1 MFVTFEGIDGCGKS
15 TAINLVKEKLDKK
28 GYRVIT
34 TREPGGTPLAEKIR
48 EILLSNYNSDLCDEA
63 EALLFAAS
71 RAQHCYEKIWPFM
84 NSGYIVLCDRWLPS
98 SLAYQGDGRKLK
110 IERVEAINRFG
121 IGSFTPDL
129 EFLLDIPVEV
139 SKERMGNTEKDR
151 MENNSD
157 KFYERVSE
165 TFRNLVTSY
174 DYGVVI
180 DGTKPKEEIA
190 QMIADEIE
198 YHYLRGHSLGKE

>member
-15 TAINLVKEKLDKK
+15 TAINLVKEKLEKK

-48 EILLSNYNSDLCDEA
+48 EILLSNDNSDLCDEA

-71 RAQHCYEKIWPFM
+71 RAQHCYEKIWPSM
-84 NSGYIVLCDRWLPS
+84 NSGYIVLCDRWLTS
-98 SLAYQGDGRKLK
+98 SLAYQGAGRNLK
-110 IERVEAINRFG
+110 TERVEAINRFG

-129 EFLLDIPVEV
+129 EFLLDIPSEV
-139 SKERMGNTEKDR
+139 AKERMGGTEKDR

-157 KFYERVSE
+157 KFYERVGDA
-165 TFRNLVTSY
+165 FRNLVTSY

>member
-15 TAINLVKEKLDKK
+15 TAINLVKEKLEKK
-28 GYRVIT
+28 GYRVVV
-34 TREPGGTPLAEKIR
+34 TREPGGTPVAEKIR
-48 EILLSNYNSDLCDEA
+48 DILLSNENAELCDEA

-71 RAQHCYEKIWPFM
+71 RAQHCYEKIWPAI
-84 NSGYIVLCDRWLPS
+84 NTGHIVLCDRWLTS
-98 SLAYQGDGRKLK
+98 SLAYQGTGRNLK

-121 IGSFTPDL
+121 IGSFAPDL
-129 EFLLDIPVEV
+129 EFLLDIPAYVAKDRLA
-139 SKERMGNTEKDR
+139 STQKDR

-157 KFYERVSE
+157 EFYKKVGDS
-165 TFRNLVTSY
+165 FRNLVTSY

-180 DGTKPKEEIA
+180 DGTKPREEIA

-198 YHYLRGHSLGKE
+198 YHYLRGH